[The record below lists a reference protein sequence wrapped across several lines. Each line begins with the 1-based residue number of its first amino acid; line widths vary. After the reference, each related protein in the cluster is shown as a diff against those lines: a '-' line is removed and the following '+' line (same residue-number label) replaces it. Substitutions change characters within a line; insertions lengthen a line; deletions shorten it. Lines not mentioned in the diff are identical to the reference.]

1 MVSGTETQH
10 YIKTIFL
17 TVLVPDFQTQHHKRI
32 FFKKVQSERRIP
44 FDLKLDYEPNK
55 KTKKALM
62 NGEYEENDCKT
73 I

>member
-1 MVSGTETQH
+1 MVSCTETQRH
-10 YIKTIFL
+10 IKTIFL

-44 FDLKLDYEPNK
+44 FDLKLDYEPNE